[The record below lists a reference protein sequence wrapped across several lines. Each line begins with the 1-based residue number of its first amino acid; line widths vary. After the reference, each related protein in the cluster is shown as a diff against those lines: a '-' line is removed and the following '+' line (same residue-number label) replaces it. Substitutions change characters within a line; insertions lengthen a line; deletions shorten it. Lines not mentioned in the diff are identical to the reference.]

1 MFNIKN
7 PKLTKELRVFKLFGS
22 LTLSVDAN
30 FLAVFAET
38 FEFDLAFNQSKESV
52 VIAATDIVAGVNG
65 RAALANQN

>member
-1 MFNIKN
+1 M
-7 PKLTKELRVFKLFGS
+7 FGS

-38 FEFDLAFNQSKESV
+38 FEFDLAFNQGKESV
-52 VIAATDIVAGVNG
+52 VFAATDIVAGVNG